1 MVSSENKRNC
11 IDSYMGMI
19 IDNERNTGKKRK
31 ENIMET
37 MALNGNKSFL
47 FVFIQVKSLIK
58 RNFDETTRISRRTE
72 VSESVLKI
80 IVRFVSVC

>member
-11 IDSYMGMI
+11 IDSYMGMV
-19 IDNERNTGKKRK
+19 IDNEKNTGKKRK

-37 MALNGNKSFL
+37 MALKGNKSFL

-72 VSESVLKI
+72 VSENVLKI